1 MVGFRETMTGGYGL
15 GDDHVGAPMSFTL
28 SARAATLGALVRR
41 RSLDL
46 SGELDAV
53 GFADHRPLRGELS
66 FPRPGIIRYDFGFP
80 NNEGV
85 ACRFFGEKKVRLLD
99 LLRTM
104 TELDGDIRDASGR
117 RLGRARV
124 RFDVRNDLG
133 RFLRSFAL

>member
-15 GDDHVGAPMSFTL
+15 GDDDVGAPLSFTV
-28 SARAATLGALVRR
+28 SAHAPTLGALVRR
-41 RSLDL
+41 RSLEL
-46 SGELDAV
+46 AGELHAA

-80 NNEGV
+80 NNDGV
-85 ACRFFGEKKVRLLD
+85 ACRFFGEKRVRLLH

-104 TELDGDIRDASGR
+104 TELDGDLRDASGR

-124 RFDVRNDLG
+124 RFDIRNDLG
-133 RFLRSFAL
+133 RFLRSFSL